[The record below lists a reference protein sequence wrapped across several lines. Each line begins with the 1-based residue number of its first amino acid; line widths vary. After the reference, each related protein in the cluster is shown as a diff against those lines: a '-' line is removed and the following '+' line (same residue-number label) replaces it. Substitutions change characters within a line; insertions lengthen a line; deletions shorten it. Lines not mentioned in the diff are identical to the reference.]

1 MYTVYNYPQ
10 QNMLV
15 ASQENHPHF
24 LSCIPYDAFKF
35 NNRYSPLKKKGKKFS
50 QENSQFF
57 CIWLTDRQ

>member
-35 NNRYSPLKKKGKKFS
+35 NNRYSPLKKKKVKSFHKKIHSFS
-50 QENSQFF
+50 TF
-57 CIWLTDRQ
+57 D